1 MSREKEKILEREG
14 LNVRSYRQAV
24 QHVFLASEKNQN
36 YRDY

>member
-1 MSREKEKILEREG
+1 MSREKEKILGRED
-14 LNVRSYRQAV
+14 LNVRSYGQAV